1 MTFTSLRIA
10 LAKRIAPELISA
22 VTDTVSS
29 KNAMAKRFIDQAV
42 RLEGVVDR
50 HERALRN
57 IIALR
62 TPKAAHA
69 ARRMAD
75 IAETTLKNRE
85 A

>member
-1 MTFTSLRIA
+1 MTFT
-10 LAKRIAPELISA
+10 
-22 VTDTVSS
+22 
-29 KNAMAKRFIDQAV
+29 
-42 RLEGVVDR
+42 
-50 HERALRN
+50 
-57 IIALR
+57 ALR